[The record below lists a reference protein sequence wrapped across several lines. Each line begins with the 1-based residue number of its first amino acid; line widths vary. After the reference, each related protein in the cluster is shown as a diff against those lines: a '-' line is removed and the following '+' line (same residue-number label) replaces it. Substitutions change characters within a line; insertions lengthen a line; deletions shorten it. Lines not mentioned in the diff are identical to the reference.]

1 MKKKKKPS
9 VEVKVG
15 TNIDELDATIE
26 QLTKLSALMEKM
38 TELVKEVEE
47 ADKNA
52 EGKTPT
58 E

>member
-1 MKKKKKPS
+1 MKKKKKPN

-26 QLTKLSALMEKM
+26 RLAKLSVLMEKM

-47 ADKNA
+47 AGKDA

>member
-9 VEVKVG
+9 VEVKAG
-15 TNIDELDATIE
+15 TNVDALDATIE
-26 QLTKLSALMEKM
+26 RLAKIYAPMEKM

-47 ADKNA
+47 AGKDA

>member
-26 QLTKLSALMEKM
+26 RLAKLSVLMEKM

-47 ADKNA
+47 AGKNA

>member
-9 VEVKVG
+9 VEVNVNDYTG
-15 TNIDELDATIE
+15 SLDATIE
-26 QLTKLSALMEKM
+26 RVTKLLELMEKM
-38 TELVKEVEE
+38 AELVKVAEE
-47 ADKNA
+47 AGKDA